1 MAVLQIPWTTQ
12 TTGIAASIGAFDQTD
27 LLRIPYVAS
36 EMPYLNNGSA
46 VFWKLLG
53 MLPMGE
59 AVDQPRFEFFTDTKF
74 ETQVKGTSI
83 LDAVETALLVDDYL
97 ILANMALYNQRTE
110 EIVYVTAVSGL
121 TCTVERGWAGT
132 TAAAT
137 AVDDVWII
145 LATNLPEGAD
155 ANDGVVKLPTK
166 DYNYITFFS
175 ETISETDVQK
185 MTNMRNNI
193 GKIKSSYTDTYAK
206 LIEQMDNTLRYG
218 VRFAEERSEGTVYST
233 GGFKSTVGNVIDIA
247 NGADYQALNT
257 AFNAVFAHTSSSPVK
272 FMLAGQGV
280 HDKLIALQ
288 TTREPV
294 TPPSFNPEIGA
305 MVTRI
310 RLSGGGVIDLVL
322 DKHGFSS
329 ARNMADDYFL
339 IDPAHIRQR
348 PFNGFTSIVSR
359 DVTAPG
365 SHTYKDELYGSVGVE
380 IVFPDDVHAH
390 GTFLS
395 S

>member
-1 MAVLQIPWTTQ
+1 MQVPWTTQ

-36 EMPYLNNGSA
+36 EMPYLNQGSA
-46 VFWKLLG
+46 VFWKLMG

-83 LDAVETALLVDDYL
+83 LDDTETALLVDDYL

-110 EIVYVTAVSGL
+110 EIVYVASVAGL
-121 TCTVERGWAGT
+121 TCTVERGWGGT

-155 ANDGVVKLPTK
+155 ANDGVVKLPSK

-218 VRFAEERSEGTVYST
+218 VRFADERSEGTVYST
-233 GGFKSTVGNVIDIA
+233 GGFKSSVTQVINIA
-247 NGADYQALNT
+247 GSSDYQALND
-257 AFNAVFAHTSSSPVK
+257 AFNAVFLHTASSPVK
-272 FMLAGQGV
+272 FMLCGQGV
-280 HDKLIALQ
+280 HDKLITLQ
-288 TTREPV
+288 SSREV
-294 TPPSFNPEIGA
+294 VSPPTFNPEIGA

-322 DKHGFSS
+322 DKQGFSA
-329 ARNMADDYFL
+329 ARNMSDDYFL
-339 IDPAHIRQR
+339 IDPAHLRQR

-365 SHTYKDELYGSVGVE
+365 SHTYKDELYGSVGIE
-380 IVFPDDVHAH
+380 IVFPADVHAH
-390 GTFLS
+390 GSFA
-395 S
+395 